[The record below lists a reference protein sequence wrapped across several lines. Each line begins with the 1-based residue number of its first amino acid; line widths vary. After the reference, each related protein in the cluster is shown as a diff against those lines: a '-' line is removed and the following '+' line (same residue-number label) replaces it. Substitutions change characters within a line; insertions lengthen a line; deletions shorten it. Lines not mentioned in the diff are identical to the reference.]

1 MLSRTTQFLLTLLL
15 IALAADAQT
24 FTYRSPV
31 PGSALN
37 SRETNIILRSA
48 EPVDAGSLQ
57 SDDLRV
63 SGSRTGD
70 HAGSLE
76 LSDDGHTILF
86 HPVTP
91 FAAGETVTVELIG
104 EIRKSGGRP
113 LPVERFHFTVT
124 PNERPLNERYA
135 VTDAGEV
142 VLRTERSRSVPWTAP
157 ASLADPL
164 PSDFPKFTVV
174 RSSGASDGYFFLT
187 TTDDVAGVG
196 YFYYMVDNTGAVVKY
211 QRAATS
217 ADANQKVMCGSF
229 AKVAALGAKT
239 DADAVAACRKSF
251 DDCMAKPSSA
261 PTTTDSCKDAY
272 ASLQK
277 CKGTGTTVGDM
288 NGCLTESTD
297 QLVALASTDWCAGL
311 KAGVVKTEPKAA
323 MGPKCTAVQTKCPAL
338 WSGES
343 TGGGATPPSGG

>member
-1 MLSRTTQFLLTLLL
+1 MRTYALAIVLVLAAGCSAKTTQDGPF
-15 IALAADAQT
+15 
-24 FTYRSPV
+24 
-31 PGSALN
+31 
-37 SRETNIILRSA
+37 
-48 EPVDAGSLQ
+48 
-57 SDDLRV
+57 V
-63 SGSRTGD
+63 SS
-70 HAGSLE
+70 
-76 LSDDGHTILF
+76 
-86 HPVTP
+86 
-91 FAAGETVTVELIG
+91 
-104 EIRKSGGRP
+104 
-113 LPVERFHFTVT
+113 
-124 PNERPLNERYA
+124 
-135 VTDAGEV
+135 TDAT
-142 VLRTERSRSVPWTAP
+142 RTLDSLSTAE
-157 ASLADPL
+157 ATS
-164 PSDFPKFTVV
+164 
-174 RSSGASDGYFFLT
+174 YC
-187 TTDDVAGVG
+187 TD
-196 YFYYMVDNTGAVVKY
+196 VVKY

-288 NGCLTESTD
+288 NGCITESAD
-297 QLVALASTDWCAGL
+297 QAAALATTDWCAGL

-338 WSGES
+338 WSSES